1 MKLSSMHYSGLSL
14 AAKNLRFGYVTV
26 LGFTNCR
33 GVYLLARFINYYEQ
47 YNAYSSV
54 LGCKKLRSYVGS

>member
-1 MKLSSMHYSGLSL
+1 M

-33 GVYLLARFINYYEQ
+33 GVCLLARFMSNTMLIVTD
-47 YNAYSSV
+47 V
-54 LGCKKLRSYVGS
+54 LSWLQKS